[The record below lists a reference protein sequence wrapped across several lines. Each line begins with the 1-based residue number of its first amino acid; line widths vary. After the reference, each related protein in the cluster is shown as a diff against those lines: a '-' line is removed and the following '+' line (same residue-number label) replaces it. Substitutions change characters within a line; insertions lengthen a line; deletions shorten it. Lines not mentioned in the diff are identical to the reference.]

1 MSNFF
6 TEQESAT
13 IVNAI
18 GHIELST
25 AGELRLHVEDLC
37 EEAPLDRAIE
47 VFNKLGMYK
56 TDNKTGVL
64 IYVAT
69 EDHKL
74 AIIGDKGIHSILGDN
89 YWNQIMV
96 EMRDRFKSESIHA
109 GVLFG
114 ITAVGDK
121 LVEHFPEKRLPD
133 NELSNEIS
141 YGKI

>member
-6 TEQESAT
+6 SEQESES
-13 IVNAI
+13 IINAI
-18 GHIELST
+18 GHIESST
-25 AGELRLHVEDLC
+25 VGELRLHIEDLC
-37 EEAPLDRAIE
+37 EESPVDRAIE

-56 TDNKTGVL
+56 TDSQTGIL

-74 AIIGDKGIHSILGDN
+74 AIIGDKGIHSILGDS

-96 EMRDRFKSESIHA
+96 EMSERFKNESIYA
-109 GVLFG
+109 GVLYG
-114 ITAVGDK
+114 ITAVGEK
-121 LVEHFPEKRLPD
+121 LIEHFPEKRLPD

>member
-6 TEQESAT
+6 TEQESEF

-18 GHIELST
+18 GKIESST
-25 AGELRLHVEDLC
+25 AGELRLHIEDRC
-37 EEAPLDRAIE
+37 EEAPVHRAIE

-56 TDNKTGVL
+56 TDHQTGIL

-74 AIIGDKGIHSILGDN
+74 AIIGDKGIHSILGDA
-89 YWNQIMV
+89 YWNQIMT
-96 EMRDRFKSESIHA
+96 EMRQLITNESIYA
-109 GVLFG
+109 GVIYG
-114 ITAVGDK
+114 VQAVGEK
-121 LVEHFPEKRLPD
+121 LIEHFPEKRPPH

-141 YGKI
+141 YGRI